1 MDVIV
6 HYDACPVC
14 RSRNISPLLTVKD
27 HTVSQKEFVIWQCQ
41 QCTLRFTQDVP
52 SEDSIKDY
60 YKAEEY
66 ISHTDT
72 SKGLVNKL
80 YKKVRQYTLQQ
91 KSNLIISETGVKEGS
106 ILDFGCGTGSF
117 ADVMK
122 QKGWKVTGIEPDEDA
137 RKRAKELYDL
147 DVLPTS
153 AFKNLSS
160 QSFDAITLW
169 HVLEHIHDL
178 HNYVEQLKKALKD
191 TGKIFIAV
199 PNYKSSDADVYKLYW
214 AAYDVPRHLYHFT
227 PKAMALLMQQHGLK
241 IISMKPMWFDS
252 YYISMLSSKYK
263 NGKIKWP
270 GAMINGFKSSLKTIQ
285 NKERSSSLIYII
297 TKN

>member
-1 MDVIV
+1 MVGIV
-6 HYDACPVC
+6 HHDVCPVC
-14 RSRNISPLLTVKD
+14 NSKNISPLLTVKD
-27 HTVSQKEFVIWQCQ
+27 HTVSHKDFVIWQCQ

-52 SEDSIKDY
+52 SQDSISDY

-72 SKGLVNKL
+72 SKGLINKL
-80 YKKVRQYTLQQ
+80 YKKVRQFTLKQ
-91 KSNLIISETGVKEGS
+91 KANFIIEETGVREGS

-117 ADVMK
+117 VHVMK
-122 QKGWKVTGIEPDEDA
+122 EKGWNVTGIEPDADA
-137 RKRAKELYDL
+137 RKMAKELYKL
-147 DVLPTS
+147 DVLAS
-153 AFKNLSS
+153 ADFKNLPS
-160 QSFDAITLW
+160 QSYDAISLW
-169 HVLEHIHDL
+169 HVLEHIHEL
-178 HNYVEQLKKALKD
+178 HNYIEQLKKILKE

-199 PNYKSSDADVYKLYW
+199 PNYNSSDADSYKLFW

-227 PKAMALLMQQHGLK
+227 PKAMAFLMQQHGLK

-285 NKERSSSLIYII
+285 NKERSSSLIYVI

>member
-1 MDVIV
+1 MVGNV

-14 RSRNISPLLTVKD
+14 NSRKISPLLTVKD
-27 HTVSQKEFVIWQCQ
+27 HTVSHKDFVIWQCG
-41 QCTLRFTQDVP
+41 QCTLRFTQDAP
-52 SEDSIKDY
+52 AEDSIGAY

-72 SKGLVNKL
+72 SKGFVNKI
-80 YKKVRQYTLQQ
+80 YKKVRQYTLKQ
-91 KSNLIISETGVKEGS
+91 KANLVIEETGVREGN

-117 ADVMK
+117 VHVMK
-122 QKGWKVTGIEPDEDA
+122 EKEWKVTGIEPDAGA
-137 RKRAKELYDL
+137 RKLAKELYNL
-147 DVLPTS
+147 DVLPATD
-153 AFKNLSS
+153 FKNLPS
-160 QSFDAITLW
+160 QSFDVITLW

-178 HNYVEQLKKALKD
+178 HNYIEQFKKVLKD
-191 TGKIFIAV
+191 KGKVFIAV
-199 PNYKSSDADVYKLYW
+199 PNYNSSDADSYKLYW

-227 PKAMALLMQQHGLK
+227 PKSMAVLMQQHGLK

-270 GAMINGFKSSLKTIQ
+270 GAIINGLKSSINTLIDKQ
-285 NKERSSSLIYII
+285 RCSSLIYVI

>member
-1 MDVIV
+1 MDGIV
-6 HYDACPVC
+6 HYDTCPVC
-14 RSRNISPLLTVKD
+14 NSNNISPLLTVKD
-27 HTVSQKEFVIWQCQ
+27 HTVSGKEFVIWHCQ

-52 SEDSIKDY
+52 SEDSIGDY

-91 KSNLIISETGVKEGS
+91 KAGLIISEAGIKEGR
-106 ILDFGCGTGSF
+106 ILDLGCGTGSF
-117 ADVMK
+117 VDVMK
-122 QKGWKVTGIEPDEDA
+122 KRGWKVSGIEQDSDA
-137 RKRAKELYDL
+137 RKMAKELYSL
-147 DVLPTS
+147 DILPS
-153 AFKNLSS
+153 SDFKNLQY
-160 QSFDAITLW
+160 QSFDVITLW
-169 HVLEHIHDL
+169 HVMEHIHDL
-178 HNYVEQLKKALKD
+178 HAYVEQLKTILKD
-191 TGKIFIAV
+191 NGKIFIAV
-199 PNYKSSDADVYKLYW
+199 PNYNSSDADAYKLYW
-214 AAYDVPRHLYHFT
+214 AAYDIPRHLYHYT

-270 GAMINGFKSSLKTIQ
+270 GAILNGIKSSLKTIH
-285 NKERSSSLIYII
+285 NKERSSSLIYVI